1 MKRFIKDITAG
12 CLILTA
18 ALAASCMD
26 EEWTV
31 KSEVPFQMDEEGRT
45 VAVGLPFSLPKRM
58 TATVVTRAN
67 GEEVQMEDA
76 TLSGIHLAVFK
87 DNGGAPEN
95 DELILWKLYNRKDN
109 PDEGGSGFWEDTG
122 HGPDTANDG
131 LLRFY
136 APTGKVYIYLL
147 ANTKGTLFDFYKVG
161 DDYVADDENI
171 KPQIRNHPQKM
182 K

>member
-1 MKRFIKDITAG
+1 
-12 CLILTA
+12 
-18 ALAASCMD
+18 MD

-109 PDEGGSGFWEDTG
+109 PDEGGSG
-122 HGPDTANDG
+122 
-131 LLRFY
+131 LLGRHRPR
-136 APTGKVYIYLL
+136 A
-147 ANTKGTLFDFYKVG
+147 
-161 DDYVADDENI
+161 
-171 KPQIRNHPQKM
+171 
-182 K
+182 